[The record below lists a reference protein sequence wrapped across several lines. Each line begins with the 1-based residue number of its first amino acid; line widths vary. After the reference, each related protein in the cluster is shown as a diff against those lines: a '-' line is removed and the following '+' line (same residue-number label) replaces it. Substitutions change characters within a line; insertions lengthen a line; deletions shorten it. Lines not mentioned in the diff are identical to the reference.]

1 MTSKNRKWKNWW
13 SSISKV
19 KKKTQ
24 LLSSYQA
31 LPWWAVSRVLP
42 CLLWML
48 HPLFEHKKKDWR
60 KSDKR
65 ECYKM
70 NEKGLINF
78 QITMAV
84 QNESRSFFGKS
95 FLIKVWQILKWLC
108 LYFSLTAHQL
118 EMGGWIAKL
127 SHHFTIS
134 VHEPL
139 LWPETAASWL
149 FHLILLIEL
158 TLFALL
164 LYSDPVCIPLGNV
177 YLVSLHVCEC
187 IESCLVDFLQ

>member
-1 MTSKNRKWKNWW
+1 
-13 SSISKV
+13 
-19 KKKTQ
+19 
-24 LLSSYQA
+24 
-31 LPWWAVSRVLP
+31 
-42 CLLWML
+42 
-48 HPLFEHKKKDWR
+48 
-60 KSDKR
+60 
-65 ECYKM
+65 
-70 NEKGLINF
+70 
-78 QITMAV
+78 
-84 QNESRSFFGKS
+84 
-95 FLIKVWQILKWLC
+95 
-108 LYFSLTAHQL
+108 
-118 EMGGWIAKL
+118 MGGWIAKL